1 MFSHKKTLFWLA
13 ILLLYNKNGDNM
25 KNKIDTIDLLILREL
40 RDDCKRPMRELS
52 QKLRMH
58 PNTLLQRIKRLE
70 KSKIV
75 RKYHADIDYKTLG
88 YDMHAVVMIKIRK
101 SGLEDQKLLAEVSN
115 LPEVLSL
122 YAVSGAAD
130 CIAVVKAKNRDDLV
144 RILRIIQTQD
154 AVLRTTS
161 YLVLV
166 TYKES
171 YQFNPLTSIMSSKH

>member
-1 MFSHKKTLFWLA
+1 
-13 ILLLYNKNGDNM
+13 M
-25 KNKIDTIDLLILREL
+25 KNKVDTVDLMILREL
-40 RDDCKRPMRELS
+40 RNDCKRPMRELA

-75 RKYHADIDYKTLG
+75 RKYHADIDYKALG
-88 YDMHAVVMIKIRK
+88 YDMHAIVMIRIKK
-101 SGLEDQKLLAEVSN
+101 SGLEDEKLLQDVAN
-115 LPEVLSL
+115 LPEVQSL
-122 YAVSGAAD
+122 YAVTGGAD

-144 RILRIIQTQD
+144 RILKIVQSEK

-161 YLVLV
+161 YMVLL

-171 YQFNPLTSIMSSKH
+171 YQFNPLTSIVPEKG

>member
-1 MFSHKKTLFWLA
+1 
-13 ILLLYNKNGDNM
+13 M
-25 KNKIDTIDLLILREL
+25 KNKVDAIDLLILREL
-40 RDDCKRPMRELS
+40 RDDCKRPMRELA

-75 RKYHADIDYKTLG
+75 RKYHADIDYKALG
-88 YDMHAVVMIKIRK
+88 YDMHAIVMIRIRK
-101 SGLEDQKLLAEVSN
+101 SGLEDEKLLKEVAA
-115 LPEVLSL
+115 LPEIQSL
-122 YAVSGAAD
+122 YAVTGGAD
-130 CIAVVKAKNRDDLV
+130 CIAIVKAKSRDDLV
-144 RILRIIQTQD
+144 RVLQTIQMQN

-171 YQFNPLTSIMSSKH
+171 FEFNPLSNIVSEKG